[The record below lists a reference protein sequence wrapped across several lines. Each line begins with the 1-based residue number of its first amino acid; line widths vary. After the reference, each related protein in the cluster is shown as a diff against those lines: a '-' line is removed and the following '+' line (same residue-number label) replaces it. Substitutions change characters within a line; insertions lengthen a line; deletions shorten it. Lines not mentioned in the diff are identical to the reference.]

1 MAAVFQLN
9 IPNALWQPAEVPKGP
24 AVGIRL
30 GQHGYAGDGSITI
43 GPYMTSAAEV
53 DRTIDAL
60 IAELEKIRELGKQE
74 LSAQHR

>member
-1 MAAVFQLN
+1 
-9 IPNALWQPAEVPKGP
+9 
-24 AVGIRL
+24 
-30 GQHGYAGDGSITI
+30 
-43 GPYMTSAAEV
+43 MTSAAEV